1 MELALLRSLLDKE
14 FYDNHIGVKCPP
26 RLFTKDAQKIKSV
39 VDYSM
44 DKYKRSLTVDEVEA
58 VFMVS
63 NPTLTTAQKESFT
76 KLFSQIKKELP
87 MGNDVA
93 DDVLSKLFQQVIG
106 EDIANLGFEYVNG
119 TQTSLE
125 PLRQLLD
132 NYNDN
137 FLPDLNVEWED
148 ISIEAILAANTLES
162 RWAFNIPVLN
172 SRVKGVN
179 AGHLIEVGARPNTGK
194 TSFHANALA
203 GPGGFA
209 KQGAKCVVL
218 VNEEAYA
225 RVGARYLT
233 SCSGMDLEQIHSN
246 KELAHSLYDEV
257 RGNIF
262 MKDSTGKD
270 MSYVES
276 VCKSESPDVVVL
288 DMGDKFARPSG
299 NARTDEVL
307 KENAIHARQIAKVYN
322 CAMFYMSQLSAEAE
336 GKIVLNQAMM
346 EGSRTGKAAEADLMI
361 LIAKN
366 PQLSVGPGDAAEED
380 PMRHLNIAKNKLT
393 GWHGTVHC
401 NFDYKTARYSA

>member
-39 VDYSM
+39 VDYAMST
-44 DKYKRSLTVDEVEA
+44 YKRSLTVDEVEA

-63 NPTLTTAQKESFT
+63 NPTLTTAQKESYT
-76 KLFSQIKKELP
+76 KLFTQIKKETP

-125 PLRQLLD
+125 PLRELLN

-137 FLPDLNVEWED
+137 FLPDLNIEWDD
-148 ISIEAILAANTLES
+148 ISIDAILAANTLES
-162 RWAFNIPVLN
+162 RWSFNIPVLN

-179 AGHLIEVGARPNTGK
+179 GGHLIEVGARPNTGK
-194 TSFHANALA
+194 TSFHANLLA
-203 GPGGFA
+203 GPEGFA

-218 VNEEAYA
+218 VNEESYA

-233 SCSGMDLEQIHSN
+233 TCSGMELEQVRSN
-246 KELAHSLYDEV
+246 KEMAHSLYDTV
-257 RGNIF
+257 RDNIF
-262 MKDSTGKD
+262 MMDTTGKD

-276 VCKSESPDVVVL
+276 VCKSEQPDIVVL
-288 DMGDKFARPSG
+288 DMGDKFARQST
-299 NARTDEVL
+299 NARMDEVL
-307 KENAIHARQIAKVYN
+307 KENAIHARQIAKIYN
-322 CAMFYMSQLSAEAE
+322 CAMFYMSQLSADAE
-336 GKIVLNQAMM
+336 GKILLNQAMM

-366 PQLSVGPGDAAEED
+366 PQLAVGPGDATEED